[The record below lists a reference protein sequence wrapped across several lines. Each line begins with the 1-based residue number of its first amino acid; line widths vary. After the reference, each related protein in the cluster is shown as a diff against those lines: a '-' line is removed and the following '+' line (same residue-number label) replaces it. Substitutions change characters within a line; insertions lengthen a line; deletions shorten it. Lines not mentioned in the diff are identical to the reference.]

1 MLFSIFLSHGITPND
16 QTPSSDESR
25 PPVGVGPSLGDKG
38 GNPSVQPLFFQ
49 YFRQFQEMASF
60 LRQNCS
66 QAIQ

>member
-1 MLFSIFLSHGITPND
+1 MLFRIFLAHGIAPND
-16 QTPSSDESR
+16 QTPSSC
-25 PPVGVGPSLGDKG
+25 PPVGVGPSLGDQGK
-38 GNPSVQPLFFQ
+38 NPSVQPLFFQ